1 LQDEVGAT
9 AEPLTRAQVL
19 LKPPESGLRQMI
31 RFALVG
37 AVATVFDYAVL
48 LILYDVF
55 HVSQW
60 ISVAAGYGVGL
71 IVCYI
76 LSIVWV
82 FPYRSISNKH
92 IEFAVF
98 IIIGVVGLVL
108 TEIVVEVTLRIMS
121 LTPNLTAS
129 LGGAVRLSAAKL
141 IAIIIV
147 FFFNFR
153 ARKVTMFT
161 RPKER

>member
-1 LQDEVGAT
+1 MQDNAETTT
-9 AEPLTRAQVL
+9 APLTRAQVL

-121 LTPNLTAS
+121 LMPNLTAS
-129 LGGAVRLSAAKL
+129 LGGAMRISAAKL

-147 FFFNFR
+147 FFFNFW

-161 RPKER
+161 RPKDG

>member
-1 LQDEVGAT
+1 MQDNAETTT
-9 AEPLTRAQVL
+9 APLTRAQVL

-76 LSIVWV
+76 FSIVWV
-82 FPYRSISNKH
+82 FPYRSISNKRV
-92 IEFAVF
+92 EFALF
-98 IIIGVVGLVL
+98 MIIGVVGLVL

-121 LTPNLTAS
+121 LMPSLTAS
-129 LGGAVRLSAAKL
+129 LSGAMRISAAKL

-147 FFFNFR
+147 FFFNFW
-153 ARKVTMFT
+153 ARKATMF
-161 RPKER
+161 RHPAQQ